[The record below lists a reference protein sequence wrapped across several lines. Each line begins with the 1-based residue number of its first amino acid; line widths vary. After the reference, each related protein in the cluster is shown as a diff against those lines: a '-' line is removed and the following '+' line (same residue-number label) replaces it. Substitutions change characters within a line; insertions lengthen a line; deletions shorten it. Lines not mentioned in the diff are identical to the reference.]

1 MRPRTVLVTL
11 FDGVEALDVTGPL
24 GVLAGANA
32 YLAATAPGQTAYRI
46 ATASPGGVAVDGL
59 SGVTLGADGDLA
71 AAAAPHTLIVPG
83 GTRYL
88 TGPTDCNPEVVQW
101 LRRNAPKSQRV
112 VSVCT
117 GAFLL
122 AEAGLLAGKRAT
134 THWSR
139 AEELAKRYPD
149 VSVDPTP
156 IFVQDGS
163 VYTAAGVMAGIDLAL
178 AFVEEDLGRD
188 AAMTVARYMIVFLR
202 RSGGQSQFSAQMRA
216 QIAQRPVLREIQ
228 QWIADHPD
236 ADLSVEALAR
246 RANLSPR
253 QFTRSFSS
261 ETGSTP
267 GRYVAHT
274 RLETARRLLE
284 DTQEDVVRVA
294 SDSGYSTAEA
304 MRRAFQRTLGLSP
317 SQYRSQHS

>member
-1 MRPRTVLVTL
+1 MRPHTVLVTL

-32 YLAATAPGQTAYRI
+32 YLAPTAPGQTAYRI
-46 ATASPGGVAVDGL
+46 ATASPGGGPVDAP

-71 AAAAPHTLIVPG
+71 EAAAPDILIVPG

-88 TGPTDCNPEVVQW
+88 TGPTDCNPDVVRW
-101 LRRNAPKSQRV
+101 LRDNAPKAQRV

-122 AEAGLLAGKRAT
+122 AEAGVLAGKRVT

-139 AEELAKRYPD
+139 AEELANRYPN

-156 IFVQDGS
+156 IFVQDGT
-163 VYTAAGVMAGIDLAL
+163 VYTAAGAMAAIDLAL
-178 AFVEEDLGRD
+178 AFVEADIGRD
-188 AAMTVARYMIVFLR
+188 AAMTVARYMVVFLR

-216 QIAQRPVLREIQ
+216 QIAERPVLREIQ

-236 ADLSVEALAR
+236 EDLSVEALAH

-261 ETGSTP
+261 ETGITP

-284 DTQEDVVRVA
+284 DTHDDVVHVA
-294 SDSGYSTAEA
+294 SSSGYSTTEA
-304 MRRAFQRTLGLSP
+304 MRRAFQRVLGLSP
-317 SQYRSQHS
+317 SQYRSRHS

>member
-1 MRPRTVLVTL
+1 MLVTL

-46 ATASPGGVAVDGL
+46 TSASPGGAAVATL
-59 SGVTLGADGDLA
+59 SGVTLGADGDLGEA
-71 AAAAPHTLIVPG
+71 AASHTLIIPG
-83 GTRYL
+83 GARYL
-88 TGPTDCNPEVVQW
+88 TGPTDCNPEVVEW
-101 LRRNAPKSQRV
+101 LRRNAPKCERV
-112 VSVCT
+112 ISVCT
-117 GAFLL
+117 GTFVL
-122 AEAGLLAGKRAT
+122 AEAGVLAGKRVT

-139 AEELAKRYPD
+139 AEELARRYPG
-149 VSVDPTP
+149 VSVDPAP
-156 IFVQDGS
+156 IFVQDGN
-163 VYTAAGVMAGIDLAL
+163 VFTAAGAMASIDLAL
-178 AFVEEDLGRD
+178 AFVEADLGRD
-188 AAMTVARYMIVFLR
+188 AAMTVARYMVVFLR

-216 QIAQRPVLREIQ
+216 QVAERPVLREIQ

-236 ADLSVEALAR
+236 EDLSVEALAH

-261 ETGSTP
+261 ETGITP

-284 DTQEDVVRVA
+284 DTQDDIVRVA
-294 SDSGYSTAEA
+294 SSSGYSTTEA
-304 MRRAFQRTLGLSP
+304 MRRAFQRALRLSP
-317 SQYRSQHS
+317 SQYRSQHC

>member
-1 MRPRTVLVTL
+1 MLVTL

-32 YLAATAPGQTAYRI
+32 YLAATVPGQTAYRI
-46 ATASPGGVAVDGL
+46 ATASPGGASVDAL
-59 SGVTLGADGDLA
+59 SGVRLEADGDLA
-71 AAAAPHTLIVPG
+71 EAVAPHTLIVPG

-88 TGPTDCNPEVVQW
+88 TGPTDCNPDVVRW
-101 LRRNAPKSQRV
+101 LRDNARKAQRV

-122 AEAGLLAGKRAT
+122 AEAGLLDGKRVT

-139 AEELAKRYPD
+139 AQELAKRYPG
-149 VSVDPTP
+149 VSVDPAP

-163 VYTAAGVMAGIDLAL
+163 IHTSAGVMAGVDLAL
-178 AFVEEDLGRD
+178 AFVEADLGRD
-188 AAMTVARYMIVFLR
+188 AAMTVARYMVVFLR
-202 RSGGQSQFSAQMRA
+202 RSGGQSQFSAQMQA
-216 QIAQRPVLREIQ
+216 QVAERPVLREIQ

-236 ADLSVEALAR
+236 EDLSVEALAH

-261 ETGSTP
+261 ETGVTP
-267 GRYVAHT
+267 GRYVAHS

-284 DTQEDVVRVA
+284 DTQHDVVRVA
-294 SDSGYSTAEA
+294 CSSGYSTTEA
-304 MRRAFQRTLGLSP
+304 MRRAFQRALGLSP